1 MSLKTKR
8 IFMAFIGVIITGFCV
23 GTVQKTTLGT
33 DPFTCFVTGIANLF
47 GSTYST
53 FYLIVMAIILIGVF
67 IVEKHYI
74 GVATVIN
81 LLFTGA
87 AADFMRGLWD
97 MAFPQPS
104 MAVRA
109 GLLFL
114 GVLGSC
120 FSASLYFTADL
131 GVSGYDAI
139 SLIAANKY
147 KLLPFRFCRVAS
159 DSVCVIVG
167 FLFHA
172 NVGIG
177 TVITALFM
185 GPVIQWFNTHVSEP
199 FLHGAAKSGAAGKNQ
214 G

>member
-1 MSLKTKR
+1 
-8 IFMAFIGVIITGFCV
+8 
-23 GTVQKTTLGT
+23 
-33 DPFTCFVTGIANLF
+33 
-47 GSTYST
+47 
-53 FYLIVMAIILIGVF
+53 
-67 IVEKHYI
+67 
-74 GVATVIN
+74 
-81 LLFTGA
+81 
-87 AADFMRGLWD
+87 MRGLWD